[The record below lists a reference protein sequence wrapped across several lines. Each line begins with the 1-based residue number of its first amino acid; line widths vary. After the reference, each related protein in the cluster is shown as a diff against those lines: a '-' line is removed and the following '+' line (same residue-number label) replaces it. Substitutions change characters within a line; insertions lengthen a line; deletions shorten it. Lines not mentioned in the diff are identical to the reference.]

1 MSVEQNKALMRRFYD
16 EVVNGGN
23 LNAIDELASPDFVD
37 HEAFPGLATGRE
49 GVKQFFSLLRTGFP
63 DLRMNVDD
71 LIAERDKVVAR
82 ATMTGTHQG
91 EFAGIAATGKRVN
104 VPTIDIVRFAAGK
117 LAEHWGVT
125 DTASMMEQLGALPA
139 T

>member
-16 EVVNGGN
+16 EVVNRGN
-23 LNAIDELASPDFVD
+23 LNMIDELVSPDFVD
-37 HEAFPGLATGRE
+37 HEAFPGLPAGRE
-49 GVKQFFSLLRTGFP
+49 GVKQFFSMLRAAFP

-71 LIAERDKVVAR
+71 LIAEGDKAVAR
-82 ATMTGTHQG
+82 GTMTGTHQG
-91 EFAGIAATGKRVN
+91 EFAGIAATGKTVS
-104 VPTIDIVRFAAGK
+104 VPTIDIARFAHGK

-125 DTASMMEQLGALPA
+125 DTMSMAEQLGALPA

>member
-23 LNAIDELASPDFVD
+23 LNMIDELASPDFVD
-37 HEAFPGLATGRE
+37 HEAFPGLAAGRE
-49 GVKQFFSLLRTGFP
+49 GVKQFFSMLRAAFP
-63 DLRMNVDD
+63 DLRMNVDH
-71 LIAERDKVVAR
+71 LIAEGDTGVAR
-82 ATMTGTHQG
+82 APMTGTHQG
-91 EFAGIAATGKRVN
+91 EFAGVAATGKTVS
-104 VPTIDIVRFAAGK
+104 VPTIDIVRFADGK

-125 DTASMMEQLGALPA
+125 DTASMMEQLGALSA